1 MLWAWGASFLLA
13 QEGLGDTAI
22 WRAQR
27 QTVSSYREGGLCQQ
41 TEMPRLRFRG
51 RLRNSWRKDRERLI
65 RKEAPC
71 SVLWL
76 LGW

>member
-1 MLWAWGASFLLA
+1 MGGKFSP
-13 QEGLGDTAI
+13 GSGRLGDTAI

-27 QTVSSYREGGLCQQ
+27 QTVSSYWEGGLGQQ
-41 TEMPRLRFRG
+41 TEMPRLRFWG